1 MKPSIKE
8 MQERIYC
15 EISET
20 NGNINWVSFY
30 DTEEEYECQFDF
42 TLEEIEEAKE
52 IVAKHYEYDRREEET
67 YEYWLAWENKVIE
80 NHYNEIK
87 EIEEEEEIEEVFLRD
102 WELSIL
108 RNRR

>member
-20 NGNINWVSFY
+20 NGNINWISFY

-42 TLEEIEEAKE
+42 TLEEIEEAE
-52 IVAKHYEYDRREEET
+52 GIIAKYYKDGESVVED
-67 YEYWLAWENKVIE
+67 WLAWENKVIE
-80 NHYNEIK
+80 NHYDDIV
-87 EIEEEEEIEEVFLRD
+87 EIEEEEE
-102 WELSIL
+102 
-108 RNRR
+108 